1 MKPNPRTL
9 RRQTSIVKLLAI
21 SVFLLPSVLAQ
32 QKSGGESE
40 VQSVVQTAAPPPS
53 DFETKLDHGH
63 FLVRRKGTL
72 EWKPSSQFNEPI
84 TVGVLDGDH
93 KIYLPTKS
101 VKLPEAI
108 RREDP
113 AFPTSERNSRKQG
126 LVSLHVVVDNHGVV
140 REPIVDAATSPA
152 FAEAAIEAMKK
163 WTFQPAKLD
172 GQPVAAVINVT
183 MRFELF

>member
-1 MKPNPRTL
+1 MKPNLRTL

-21 SVFLLPSVLAQ
+21 SVFLLASVLAQ
-32 QKSGGESE
+32 QKRGGESE
-40 VQSVVQTAAPPPS
+40 VQSGVQTAAPPPS

-72 EWKPSSQFNEPI
+72 EWEPSSQFNEPI
-84 TVGVLDGDH
+84 TMGVLDGDQ
-93 KIYLPTKS
+93 KIYVPTKS
-101 VKLPEAI
+101 VNPPKEI
-108 RREDP
+108 HREDP
-113 AFPTSERNSRKQG
+113 AYPTSEKNSRKHG
-126 LVSLHVVVDNHGVV
+126 WVSLHAVVDNHGAV
-140 REPIVDAATSPA
+140 REPMVDAATSPA
-152 FAEAAIEAMKK
+152 FAKAAIEAMEK